1 MVMTVHCDVV
11 SAEESIFSG
20 LVEIAVFPGEAG
32 ELGILPKHTPLLTRI
47 KPGTIRLKVPDQS
60 EFELVY
66 VSGGMLEVQPDMI
79 TVLADTAIRAH
90 DLDEAK
96 ALEAKKRAEEAE
108 GRAAHNETAAIEES
122 HRALAAQRR
131 MTELALLLDQR
142 LEAPLADADREGKQY
157 LATGTGITLPIV
169 FTADK
174 LVKTFAP
181 KSDVHER
188 IEAAS
193 DGQLLRFYRLKPV
206 YECTQKDGKAMR
218 SFAAEILGPKAP
230 ALIAAVRQVDKFG
243 VPKSDIKLEW
253 SAALAEAGE

>member
-1 MVMTVHCDVV
+1 MRSAAAIARDVDRG
-11 SAEESIFSG
+11 AEI
-20 LVEIAVFPGEAG
+20 VA
-32 ELGILPKHTPLLTRI
+32 KR
-47 KPGTIRLKVPDQS
+47 
-60 EFELVY
+60 
-66 VSGGMLEVQPDMI
+66 
-79 TVLADTAIRAH
+79 
-90 DLDEAK
+90 K
-96 ALEAKKRAEEAE
+96 ALDAELKDIEA
-108 GRAAHNETAAIEES
+108 
-122 HRALAAQRR
+122 
-131 MTELALLLDQR
+131 R
-142 LEAPLADADREGKQY
+142 LEQDALDRPDEHEPLADADREGKQF
-157 LATGTGITLPIV
+157 LAAGTGITLPIV